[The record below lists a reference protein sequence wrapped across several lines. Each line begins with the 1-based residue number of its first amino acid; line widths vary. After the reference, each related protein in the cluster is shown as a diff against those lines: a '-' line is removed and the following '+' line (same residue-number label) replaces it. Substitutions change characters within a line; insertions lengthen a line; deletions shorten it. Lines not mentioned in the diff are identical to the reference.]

1 MYIEFE
7 RSVTNCKDVT
17 IELHVHV
24 ARCETIKQLS
34 RVARIL
40 KKKIVASIYLNSGNK
55 ATPSK

>member
-34 RVARIL
+34 RGARIL
-40 KKKIVASIYLNSGNK
+40 KKK
-55 ATPSK
+55 

>member
-7 RSVTNCKDVT
+7 HSVTNCKDVT

-24 ARCETIKQLS
+24 ARYETIKQLS
-34 RVARIL
+34 RIAR
-40 KKKIVASIYLNSGNK
+40 IVASINYLNSGNK